1 MDRRLRQPRRA
12 RRRITT
18 PTAPARTSPRSC
30 SALHRRL
37 LSPVGDEAVR
47 GERAGRR
54 LPSAAKPADLPLA
67 DAPSRRCRPQQ
78 DRRARRLPGPAP
90 THRQRL
96 WLLEIMRGS
105 RPAQQGPWT
114 KQGGYAGVAVGS
126 APIWFISVNTS
137 QYCVISTMRPSW
149 TRIRSHAANFTG
161 RPVPLRPANSPWCVP
176 L

>member
-1 MDRRLRQPRRA
+1 MKPFAVKGL
-12 RRRITT
+12 
-18 PTAPARTSPRSC
+18 
-30 SALHRRL
+30 
-37 LSPVGDEAVR
+37 GDAYL
-47 GERAGRR
+47 R
-54 LPSAAKPADLPLA
+54 LPNPPTFRWLMRHQGVADLRKIAEL
-67 DAPSRRCRPQQ
+67 DAYLVLLRRTDSDLC
-78 DRRARRLPGPAP
+78 
-90 THRQRL
+90 
-96 WLLEIMRGS
+96 LLEIMRGS
-105 RPAQQGPWT
+105 RQQQGPWT